1 MVQGLVFVIVY
12 LLPSVFEPIGFIEGL
27 FGFIRV

>member
-12 LLPSVFEPIGFIEGL
+12 LLPGVFGPIGFIEGL
-27 FGFIRV
+27 LGLLRV